1 MDNKSGMISAPP
13 HSNTSEDGS
22 SQPSSPSGSS
32 APSLPRNVETI
43 GFNNNLSASGKNNN
57 NNNALRQQQQQLP
70 TLNPAGMLDRSRVAL
85 CVFMFAVLAFNPMG
99 IFINLSSSNDGSDSG
114 VTNAEP
120 ADFSRP
126 HTGGRMIMSWFTSTD
141 DGAPGAGG
149 GAAAAGSSA
158 EAADGW
164 MRGFRWANE
173 TFWLWIFNTVIVVL
187 CLTKLL
193 IYGEPITNAKSES
206 KVHYWRHRKQADAY
220 WTKGKYKE
228 AASQLSG
235 CLSSLGRPL
244 PVSRVDQALALLW
257 QTFRQILH
265 RLYIGRWMTGRMKLR
280 DPDAS
285 NCFRDGAYAFHQLHQ
300 LHLSGLA
307 PTGSKMAAAI
317 YALSAIN
324 LGEAASHGMDTEAM
338 VEIYLLAAIRVKLHF
353 PFLFSTLGRYLLSKA
368 RRFANKARNPLTP
381 QLHQLLC
388 TTEGHRFLLAGE
400 WSVSQSEVGGRS
412 DKIHQ
417 SFSKVSNVANP
428 LSYIAKDYKMALL
441 QKSLMALLQPAVKS
455 TKAGKGQGETEILK
469 IRSDIVSKVQLVME
483 MSKIQM
489 SRLPFNDLQLTS
501 ADSGDELAR
510 WWASLFA
517 VAANWAI
524 GNEEH
529 AESYYSVV
537 KDFPSVLQESE
548 DALPRALLYA
558 FKAHLAS
565 LKLEPVAANSTDAN
579 SSVSSA
585 ISRCDNAIDRA
596 LVERVMNDAN
606 EAGSQLRASLN
617 LHAHDKFLP
626 TTDPEAKTSVEI
638 LQFMAADWILTARTN
653 VWQSTS
659 QLGISPGDSVNTF
672 DDISMFQHDLSS
684 LRKISAISSVHV
696 VAVSK
701 LHLYEASFR
710 FMCGASPLRTE
721 ELLLRRRRH
730 FSDSSSGSDADASS
744 ETPSSFFFGPLT
756 RRLSRSD
763 AKAAK
768 MKDRNDSIL
777 DETTS
782 ALCYLMACKHLPSP
796 VLDATEDRRAMLLSS
811 AASTFELLGDKRHLH
826 DCQTLMACRGSAAP
840 QSSSSMFSLG
850 AASVAATAQENE
862 KQK

>member
-1 MDNKSGMISAPP
+1 VG
-13 HSNTSEDGS
+13 SNE
-22 SQPSSPSGSS
+22 
-32 APSLPRNVETI
+32 
-43 GFNNNLSASGKNNN
+43 
-57 NNNALRQQQQQLP
+57 
-70 TLNPAGMLDRSRVAL
+70 
-85 CVFMFAVLAFNPMG
+85 
-99 IFINLSSSNDGSDSG
+99 
-114 VTNAEP
+114 
-120 ADFSRP
+120 
-126 HTGGRMIMSWFTSTD
+126 
-141 DGAPGAGG
+141 
-149 GAAAAGSSA
+149 
-158 EAADGW
+158 DGW

-173 TFWLWIFNTVIVVL
+173 TFWLWIFNTVVVVL

-220 WTKGKYKE
+220 WAKGKYKE

-300 LHLSGLA
+300 LHLSGLV
-307 PTGSKMAAAI
+307 PTGSRMAAAI
-317 YALSAIN
+317 YALCAVN
-324 LGEAASHGMDTEAM
+324 LGEAASHAMDTEAM
-338 VEIYLLAAIRVKLHF
+338 VEIYLLAAIRIRLHF

-400 WSVSQSEVGGRS
+400 WSVSQSAVGGRN

-441 QKSLMALLQPAVKS
+441 QKSLIALLQPAVKS
-455 TKAGKGQGETEILK
+455 TKANKGQGETEILK

-501 ADSGDELAR
+501 ADSGDDLAR

-529 AESYYSVV
+529 AESYYAVV
-537 KDFPSVLQESE
+537 KDFPSALQDSE
-548 DALPRALLYA
+548 DALPRALLFA
-558 FKAHLAS
+558 FNAHLGS
-565 LKLEPVAANSTDAN
+565 LKLEPVANSADGTNASLSS
-579 SSVSSA
+579 SSVSRCESSLDRSLMDRV
-585 ISRCDNAIDRA
+585 IS
-596 LVERVMNDAN
+596 DAN

-617 LHAHDKFLP
+617 LHAHDKYMPASDL
-626 TTDPEAKTSVEI
+626 EAKTSVEI
-638 LQFMAADWILTARTN
+638 LQLMAADWILTARTN
-653 VWQSTS
+653 VWQCSTR
-659 QLGISPGDSVNTF
+659 LGVSPGDSVNTI
-672 DDISMFQHDLSS
+672 DHISMFQHDLSS

-701 LHLYEASFR
+701 LFLHEASFR

-730 FSDSSSGSDADASS
+730 FSDRSSSESGSEADAAAVASS
-744 ETPSSFFFGPLT
+744 APSSFFFGPLT
-756 RRLSRSD
+756 RRLSRAE
-763 AKAAK
+763 AKSVSSGQK
-768 MKDRNDSIL
+768 NESIL

-826 DCQTLMACRGSAAP
+826 DCQTLMARQGSAP
-840 QSSSSMFSLG
+840 PLTTSSMFTLG
-850 AASVAATAQENE
+850 ATTVAATTHESE